1 MSRTT
6 TTLIVN
12 VLSAE
17 ACKKT
22 AVMCACI
29 HKQTLIIRNAT
40 CADVK
45 AAEFYS
51 SPDYQSHPES
61 WLVPMRAQVGLGWVG
76 WIFQL
81 PNVEPRI
88 YVLLLFFSS
97 DVT

>member
-1 MSRTT
+1 
-6 TTLIVN
+6 
-12 VLSAE
+12 
-17 ACKKT
+17 
-22 AVMCACI
+22 MCGWI

-40 CADVK
+40 CADVG
-45 AAEFYS
+45 AAGFYS

-76 WIFQL
+76 LGWVGWIFQL

-88 YVLLLFFSS
+88 YVLLPFFSS